1 MLYQGSYQ
9 YELFICQRRFIIEK
23 HKTIV
28 MKKLVLMLVVAIA
41 AISNASAM
49 NLKEAFNAL
58 SNIQNVNVVT
68 PDYNLPID
76 ADIVQNG
83 QLAAGYNLNKEQ
95 IAEAGT
101 AAFTILNQVPLTSMV
116 NGGNN
121 GEVATFIYATPND
134 SGSNDVLVV
143 AMSGYKGSVVFLY
156 TTANDDDVAAIKAAP
171 LKIEGNF
178 LSLEAQLPNDN
189 QFNIILS
196 KAR

>member
-1 MLYQGSYQ
+1 
-9 YELFICQRRFIIEK
+9 
-23 HKTIV
+23 
-28 MKKLVLMLVVAIA
+28 MLVVAVA

-49 NLKEAFNAL
+49 NLKDAFNAL
-58 SNIQNVNVVT
+58 SNIQNVNVVA

-76 ADIVQNG
+76 ADIIPNG

-95 IAEAGT
+95 IAEAGN

-121 GEVATFIYATPND
+121 GEVATFIYAMPND
-134 SGSNDVLVV
+134 SGSNDLLVV
-143 AMSGYKGSVVFLY
+143 VMSGYKGSVVFFY
-156 TTANDDDVAAIKAAP
+156 TTADDAYVSALQAAP

-189 QFNIILS
+189 KFNIILS
-196 KAR
+196 KAS

>member
-1 MLYQGSYQ
+1 
-9 YELFICQRRFIIEK
+9 
-23 HKTIV
+23 